1 MDSQTLVKS
10 AIAEGAKATP
20 PVAVLATNA
29 ASGWSMSTV
38 ATAMTIAYVLLQ
50 AAYLVWRWRNES
62 RDRRE
67 KLNAAA
73 GLAP

>member
-1 MDSQTLVKS
+1 
-10 AIAEGAKATP
+10 
-20 PVAVLATNA
+20 
-29 ASGWSMSTV
+29 MSTV